1 MLGGLSPL
9 ELCGFALFLHLE
21 RDEAAAVP
29 GEVQG
34 PGLSRRR

>member
-9 ELCGFALFLHLE
+9 ELCGFVLLLHLE